1 MKWITSTV
9 IKQWADTRAAQE
21 VLPELISRLI
31 RATATN
37 ISNIRFPNG
46 DAVHLTGW
54 DGVVES
60 ADTIFNI
67 SPGISLW
74 ECGVNANPLQ
84 KANEDYNKRT
94 KNPLKHDKASA
105 TFVFVTPRIWD
116 KATEW
121 AQEKKQSKKWKDVV
135 VITAIE
141 LEDWLS
147 MCPAVALWLVE
158 IVSGRSLKKA
168 YDVESYWNKWAS
180 GYNFKLKPSI
190 LLGGREKEQ
199 QAIYDRIS
207 TPSVT
212 LIQSM
217 AQSESFAF
225 AVACILESP
234 DKCNLLSKCIIVDD
248 ENTLEQLITEYRD
261 IIFIAKVK
269 HKSHIYATQRG
280 HHIIYAASAA
290 EVFNDV
296 SDTELLKLP
305 LLDRDKFINSLV
317 ESGINKK
324 RAEQL
329 SQETVRNITIL
340 RRRLKLDFTCPEWAK
355 PENIGDLIPAILV
368 ARWKDNIEGD
378 KEIISLIANEK
389 YDSYIKKLQRWA
401 HQDDSPIINIDGK
414 WRIYSP
420 YEAFGYA
427 ARYITFKDF
436 ENYKEAINRI
446 TSDNDPDAIEKMKA
460 TTLRIWQFKQRYS
473 DWIKEGLFQTAIM
486 ISLSEEKECLNLSVL
501 PSQWIDSI
509 IYNLLNNSSIEWWL
523 SNKNILGT
531 VSEASP
537 KSYIEFIQKDLLK
550 ENSIIKQL
558 FTPKGFVDFW
568 GPHENYI
575 EVLFSLQM
583 LSWSEEWL
591 LPVSCILAEL
601 CKTKNESNIGNKP
614 IEALYEAY
622 TLWCPQTYANTQQ
635 RLQILQTLSKKY
647 SSQSFNLYY
656 KLLNG
661 IDYATVMC
669 THPMR
674 WRCYNYTK
682 ANLTYDE
689 LYKSI
694 QCVCKL
700 IVSACNNSEEHICKI
715 IELAHQ
721 KSLDKE
727 CRAQLLNHVCKNKS
741 AFKGNYEIT
750 NSIREIVYRHKIYS
764 KQEWALPKEE
774 IHNWEVL
781 LTELEPDNLLEK
793 YRWIFKEHYIEIP
806 EIDRKELKWE
816 EFVDQTYKYKNK
828 VLMEIEKTYGFNGIY
843 SFAQTVGCPYEVGES
858 YAYTA
863 NDEIYKKILNL
874 LLKEQE
880 SSIMDFAKGFFS
892 YYAFHHGVKNVI
904 SIIKS
909 LDINQYESILTIP
922 LTVAS
927 CNCREIWNFIKTL
940 SVGFQNEYWTKILIM
955 GVIQNE
961 DAIFLIEKLN
971 EYKRYDH
978 AIEIISRSLKKI
990 SIPTNLIEKTI
1001 IGYLSSP
1008 NENSIH
1014 RTQYD
1019 LAQIVLFLDRQEDAN
1034 LQTLLYIELVLYRLI
1049 EQYGNINETQFVK
1062 EIMSNPYSMMNIID
1076 EVYLSSDENKRK
1088 KELEQMKRHQE
1099 LWSLYYHILSEL
1111 RQVPFVDKNNHINV
1125 DKLNNYIHQIQALGK
1140 AKNKIEGVNTV
1151 IGELLGNYPETEDYP
1166 PLPICDII
1174 ENQNNTDIISGFRT
1188 RIYNK
1193 RGVTSRPALEG
1204 GSLEHRES
1212 QKYKK
1217 YADRVRYTHP
1227 IVCRIFDDLSNDYRY
1242 MAESEDKRVK
1252 IEKMEY

>member
-1 MKWITSTV
+1 MKWITSTT
-9 IKQWADTRAAQE
+9 IKQWADTRSAQGL
-21 VLPELISRLI
+21 LPELILRLI
-31 RATATN
+31 RATSTN
-37 ISNIRFPNG
+37 RSNIRFPNG

-60 ADTIFNI
+60 ADAIFNI

-94 KNPLKHDKASA
+94 KDPLKYDKASA

-121 AQEKKQSKKWKDVV
+121 VQDKKQSKEWKDIV
-135 VITAIE
+135 VITAVE

-147 MCPAVALWLVE
+147 MCPAVALWLAE
-158 IVSGRSLKKA
+158 IISGRSIKKA
-168 YDVESYWNKWAS
+168 YDIESYWNKWAS

-199 QAIYDRIS
+199 QTIYNRIS

-217 AQSESFAF
+217 AQSESLAF
-225 AVACILESP
+225 AAACILESP
-234 DKCNLLSKCIIVDD
+234 DKCNLLPKCIIVED
-248 ENTLEQLITEYRD
+248 ENTLEQLIAEYRD
-261 IIFIAKVK
+261 IIFIVKVK
-269 HKSHIYATQRG
+269 HKSYTYATEYG
-280 HHIIYAASAA
+280 HHVIYAASVA
-290 EVFNDV
+290 EVFNNA

-305 LLDRDKFINSLV
+305 LLDRDKFIDSLV

-340 RRRLKLDFTCPEWAK
+340 RRSLKLDFTCPEWAK
-355 PENIGDLIPAILV
+355 PENIKDLIPAILV

-427 ARYITFKDF
+427 ARYITHNDF

-460 TTLRIWQFKQRYS
+460 TKLRIWKSKQRYS
-473 DWIKEGLFQTAIM
+473 SWIKEGVFQTAIM
-486 ISLSEEKECLNLSVL
+486 ISLSEKKECLNLSTL
-501 PSQWIDSI
+501 PSLWIDSI
-509 IYNLLNNSSIEWWL
+509 IDNLLSNSSIEWWF
-523 SNKNILGT
+523 SNKNILGA
-531 VSEASP
+531 VAEASP

-550 ENSIIKQL
+550 ENSTIKQL
-558 FTPKGFVDFW
+558 FTPKGLVDFW

-601 CKTKNESNIGNKP
+601 CKIKNETNIENKP

-622 TLWCPQTYANTQQ
+622 ALWCPQTYANTQQ
-635 RLQILQTLSKKY
+635 RLLILQTLSRKY
-647 SSQSFNLYY
+647 PNQSFNLYY
-656 KLLNG
+656 KLLNTRENS
-661 IDYATVMC
+661 TVVC

-674 WRCYNYTK
+674 WRCCNYTK
-682 ANLTYDE
+682 ANITYGE
-689 LYKSI
+689 LYDSI
-694 QCVCKL
+694 KCVCKL

-715 IELAHQ
+715 IELAHL

-727 CRAQLLNHVCKNKS
+727 CRAQLFNHVCKNKS

-750 NSIREIVYRHKIYS
+750 NSIRDIVYRHKTYS
-764 KQEWALPKEE
+764 EQEWALPKEE

-781 LTELEPDNLLEK
+781 LIELEPDNLLEK
-793 YRWIFKEHYIEIP
+793 YRWIFKEYHIEIP

-816 EFVDQTYKYKNK
+816 DFLEQTYKYKNK
-828 VLMEIEKTYGFNGIY
+828 ALMEIEKAYGFNGIY

-863 NDEIYKKILNL
+863 NDETYKKVLNL
-874 LLKEQE
+874 LLTEQG
-880 SSIMDFAKGFFS
+880 SPIIDFSKGFFS
-892 YYAFHHGVKNVI
+892 YYTFHNGVKNVI
-904 SIIKS
+904 SIIES
-909 LDINQYESILTIP
+909 LDITKYESILTIP

-927 CNCREIWNFIKTL
+927 CNCREIWNFIKTF
-940 SVGFQNEYWTKILIM
+940 SMNFQDEYWTKIVIGLIH
-955 GVIQNE
+955 NE

-971 EYKRYDH
+971 EHKRFDN
-978 AIEIISRSLKKI
+978 AIEVISRFLKKI
-990 SIPTNLIEKTI
+990 SIPTNLIEETMI
-1001 IGYLSSP
+1001 SYLSSP
-1008 NENSIH
+1008 NKNIINS
-1014 RTQYD
+1014 TQYD
-1019 LAQIVLFLDRQEDAN
+1019 LAQIVLFLDKQEDAN
-1034 LQTLLYIELVLYRLI
+1034 LQTLLYFELILYRLI

-1076 EVYLSSDENKRK
+1076 EIYLSSNENIRE
-1088 KELEQMKRHQE
+1088 KELEQIEKRQKS
-1099 LWSLYYHILSEL
+1099 WALYYHILSEL
-1111 RQVPFVDKNNHINV
+1111 RQVPFVDKNNHIDV
-1125 DKLNNYIHQIQALGK
+1125 DKLNNYIHQLQKLGK

-1174 ENQNNTDIISGFRT
+1174 ENQNNADIISGFKT

-1252 IEKMEY
+1252 IEKMEF